1 VINHK
6 SVTHTIAID
15 WIEEGNSGRLETR
28 QRKNTKFDI
37 MAHARD
43 LRKISPLGR
52 NDNPFSFAAFAS
64 LREIIRLGCGS
75 AALGPLW
82 LSPLW
87 LSPLWLII
95 WSASPRCAFYIQ
107 IWTLIPRFP
116 RSRRQPFR
124 AQLARD
130 ERF

>member
-1 VINHK
+1 MIWK
-6 SVTHTIAID
+6 LKALGA
-15 WIEEGNSGRLETR
+15 GNSSR
-28 QRKNTKFDI
+28 QGAKSPSDTPRRVI
-37 MAHARD
+37 PSAHTRD

-52 NDNPFSFAAFAS
+52 NDNPFSFAAFAF

-82 LSPLW
+82 L
-87 LSPLWLII
+87 II
-95 WSASPRCAFYIQ
+95 WAASPRCAFYIQ